1 MNQRWFMHCI
11 SEYTCI
17 FCVTLYYDAP
27 ITSQI
32 SVHLSRGGI
41 LRFHKG
47 HALKEKRVK
56 GWNLP
61 RQQFLS
67 SLWLQL
73 SEQACVVPFMDMWEE
88 TRDDGR
94 QPLTAISPGN
104 FHTERKSFIKHT
116 WQFQHRLLVSQLIF
130 YIYIFSILHLF
141 WLTIFADTI
150 KMFWLENTVYLC
162 FPCTKL
168 HFSEEFFS
176 LPSLYWFIQNLNFG
190 LTQFLINTS
199 NGCHLFI
206 SRDKRKSWRSLLC
219 FTFVT
224 HVAVK
229 PRQKSLSREQ

>member
-1 MNQRWFMHCI
+1 MFLCL
-11 SEYTCI
+11 SESLRRNFNEPKVVYTVYFWIYMYLVCH
-17 FCVTLYYDAP
+17 FVHVYYDAP

-116 WQFQHRLLVSQLIF
+116 RQFQHRLLLSQLMF
-130 YIYIFSILHLF
+130 YIYIFFFYSSSFLAHNFCRHHKDVLAREYSVPMF
-141 WLTIFADTI
+141 SPHQAALQRRIF
-150 KMFWLENTVYLC
+150 
-162 FPCTKL
+162 
-168 HFSEEFFS
+168 
-176 LPSLYWFIQNLNFG
+176 
-190 LTQFLINTS
+190 
-199 NGCHLFI
+199 
-206 SRDKRKSWRSLLC
+206 
-219 FTFVT
+219 
-224 HVAVK
+224 
-229 PRQKSLSREQ
+229 